1 QYATRWRFG
10 PGVGGFRDYRLPAPL
25 LGPRRRLH
33 FPAAFHGLQ
42 HGDFV
47 GVFDVAAYGNA
58 HGDAGHAQSLSLPLQ
73 LLGQIGGGG
82 FAFDGG
88 IGGEDD
94 YFDFAGADPAD
105 QVGDAQLLGPYT
117 VQGRNRAVE
126 HVVDAVKMPRLLDRG
141 NVGRFLDHA
150 DELLIAGRAAAVD
163 AGIDVG
169 DVVADRA
176 QTQLGLDVANGGGQ
190 SLGVILARA
199 QNMKSEALGALVADS
214 RQLLE
219 FVDEPGHGFGKARH
233 FVIL

>member
-1 QYATRWRFG
+1 MG
-10 PGVGGFRDYRLPAPL
+10 RLLA
-25 LGPRRRLH
+25 RHRLH
-33 FPAAFHGLQ
+33 FPAAFDGLQ

-73 LLGQIGGGG
+73 LLGQVGGGG

-94 YFDFAGADPAD
+94 FFDFAAADPAD

-117 VQGRNRAVE
+117 MQWRNRAVE

-141 NVGRFLDHA
+141 NVGWFLHHA
-150 DELLIAGRAAAVD
+150 NDLLIAGRTAAVH

-176 QTQLGLDVANGGGQ
+176 QTQLGLDVSNRGGE
-190 SLGVILARA
+190 SLGVIFARA
-199 QNMKSEALGALVADS
+199 QNVKGEALGALVADS

-219 FVDEPGHGFGKARH
+219 FVDEPGHGFGKFGHR
-233 FVIL
+233 ICNW

>member
-1 QYATRWRFG
+1 M
-10 PGVGGFRDYRLPAPL
+10 PAPL

-42 HGDFV
+42 HGNFV

-73 LLGQIGGGG
+73 LLGQVGGGG

-94 YFDFAGADPAD
+94 FFDFSAADPAD
-105 QVGDAQLLGPYT
+105 QVGDAQLLGSYA

-126 HVVDAVKMPRLLDRG
+126 HVVDAVKMPRLLDCG
-141 NVGRFLDHA
+141 NVGGFLHDA
-150 DELLIAGRAAAVD
+150 DDLLIPGRAAAVD

-169 DVVADRA
+169 NVVADRA
-176 QTQLGLDVANGGGQ
+176 QTQLGLDVSNRGSEGF
-190 SLGVILARA
+190 GVILARA
-199 QNMKSEALGALVADS
+199 QNMKGEALGALVADS

-219 FVDEPGHGFGKARH
+219 FVDEPGHGFGEFGHRETH
-233 FVIL
+233 RVIG